1 METRRSALAWDKY
14 RGQVD
19 DELAVSDLK
28 HQETQPT

>member
-14 RGQVD
+14 RGGQVD

-28 HQETQPT
+28 HQET